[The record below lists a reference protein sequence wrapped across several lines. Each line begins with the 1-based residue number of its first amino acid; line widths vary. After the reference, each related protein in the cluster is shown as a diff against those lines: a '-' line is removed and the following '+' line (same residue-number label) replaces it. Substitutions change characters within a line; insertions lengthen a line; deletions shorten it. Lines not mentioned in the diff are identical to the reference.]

1 MEQTVRE
8 KKIRI
13 IPATKPQDQ
22 NRAAF
27 NGRKQRVAAYCRV
40 STDSEEQLTSYT
52 AQKNYYTQKISEN
65 PDWEMAGIYADKGIT
80 GTSMKKRVEF
90 KKMIAACKRGK
101 IDLILTKAFTRF
113 ARNTVVLLSTLREL
127 KALGIDVYFEKDNI
141 HSLSENGE
149 FLITLLAAYAQAE
162 SYSASENQ
170 KWRIKKAFEEGRT
183 TLGKMM
189 GYRLRDGVLT
199 VVPEEAE
206 IVRQIFEDYLSGM
219 GENAIA
225 RKLIRMGVAPMRSE
239 RLWNRTSI
247 RRILTNEKYCGN
259 MLLQKTYTENY
270 ISKKQKKNR
279 GERTQYLVENSH
291 EAIIP
296 KEMFETVQEEIKK
309 RAEANRH
316 EHPQQNTKKYPFSG
330 MIKCGQCG
338 RYYRRRYLH
347 PRSAK
352 KKAVWVCRTF
362 DAYGKEFCHSR
373 QIPEDILIA
382 KTAEVLGSDDMEN
395 AVSAMLSAIRVVEAN
410 HLVYVFK
417 DGLEQDVFWEYPSR
431 KESWTEEKRQKA
443 RELALER
450 NRIRREGN
458 NNA

>member
-1 MEQTVRE
+1 MRIEKLDSQTASPERR
-8 KKIRI
+8 KK
-13 IPATKPQDQ
+13 
-22 NRAAF
+22 
-27 NGRKQRVAAYCRV
+27 RVAAYVRV
-40 STDSEEQLTSYT
+40 STEKEMALNSLENQAEVYT
-52 AQKNYYTQKISEN
+52 AQILAD
-65 PDWEMAGIYADKGIT
+65 PDWEFAGIYEDRGISGTKEMRPAFQQMLADC
-80 GTSMKKRVEF
+80 R
-90 KKMIAACKRGK
+90 AGK

-141 HSLSENGE
+141 HSLSETGE

-183 TLGKMM
+183 TLGKML

-206 IVRQIFEDYLSGM
+206 TVRQIFEDYLSGM

-225 RKLIRMGVAPMRSE
+225 KKLIRMGIAPMRSE

-270 ISKKQKKNR
+270 ISKKTIENR

-296 KEMFETVQEEIKK
+296 KAMFDAAQAERQKRRKK
-309 RAEANRH
+309 M
-316 EHPQQNTKKYPFSG
+316 NTDGRQWSRRYPFSG
-330 MIKCGQCG
+330 MIECGECG
-338 RYYRRRYLH
+338 MHYRRRTVMSGTPYEQ
-347 PRSAK
+347 S
-352 KKAVWVCRTF
+352 VWICRTF
-362 DAYGKEFCHSR
+362 DAYGKEFCHSK

-395 AVSAMLSAIRVVEAN
+395 AVSAMLSAIRVAGVG
-410 HLVYVFK
+410 HLVYVFR
-417 DGLEQDVFWEYPSR
+417 DGSRQDVFWEHRSR
-431 KESWTEEKRQKA
+431 RDSWTEEKRQKA
-443 RELALER
+443 RELALAR
-450 NRIRREGN
+450 NRLRKEGN
-458 NNA
+458 SDA